1 MCKLTHSILAMPSTV
16 GEYISTTQKNL
27 LQGEDLEKF
36 AHVHKEICTGLVFT
50 TLEC

>member
-1 MCKLTHSILAMPSTV
+1 MILAMPSTV
-16 GEYISTTQKNL
+16 GEYIIYDPENL